1 MDNSPVTRAELD
13 AAIAP
18 LATKAQ
24 LEDLRIDLRND
35 LQTGLRE
42 LREFVVEAI
51 HDAQTELLRGF
62 EFYAKTND
70 ARLRRMEIHATAH
83 DSYEAA
89 MNERMLSVE
98 ARIVEIEKKLLKP

>member
-1 MDNSPVTRAELD
+1 MDNAPITRAELD

-24 LEDLRIDLRND
+24 LEDLRND
-35 LQTGLRE
+35 LKTDLRE
-42 LREFVVEAI
+42 LREFFVEAI

>member
-1 MDNSPVTRAELD
+1 MDNSPITRAELD

-24 LEDLRIDLRND
+24 LDDLRID

-83 DSYEAA
+83 DSYEAT